1 MKKLLLLLL
10 LSLFSFNSHAY
21 SVDVIFT
28 VIEQEV
34 IVFKCDDLTVDLS
47 FPVADEINPEDEY
60 PTILEYKL
68 IEKDLAPDN
77 PLCIEAELA
86 AFEAELAAELAEN
99 KYLIIDDN
107 GKFEDEMLRQAAIEA
122 LVQKLTQEHDVI
134 QINDPPSD
142 SWKCKKGYIKRG
154 NRCINEEEF
163 QEAFE
168 ANIRLFVDGPDG
180 YIIQGGVCK
189 GVGCPN

>member
-1 MKKLLLLLL
+1 MKKLLLILL
-10 LSLFSFNSHAY
+10 LSLGLIGSSYAD
-21 SVDVIFT
+21 DV
-28 VIEQEV
+28 E
-34 IVFKCDDLTVDLS
+34 DLVKALEKLER
-47 FPVADEINPEDEY
+47 ADV
-60 PTILEYKL
+60 T
-68 IEKDLAPDN
+68 
-77 PLCIEAELA
+77 
-86 AFEAELAAELAEN
+86 
-99 KYLIIDDN
+99 
-107 GKFEDEMLRQAAIEA
+107 
-122 LVQKLTQEHDVI
+122 